1 MSKCKKIL
9 LLLTLMLIAIVGTVS
24 AHSVD
29 LDPESLIS
37 FPFIVSE
44 GKGKITVKSSATNYT
59 LYYQNVEISNATYDE
74 INTIKE
80 NGKAELSTIKGQ
92 MNSLKEEYN
101 NLKTIKDEKYT
112 TYQNAISNNLTEEQI
127 NVAKTEYE
135 TANTNYTNKVKEYN
149 TKVDEY
155 NAKVS
160 QINNQV
166 KDKLPMYNDS
176 NWTKTTDGSFKVNLT
191 QFSGKKSFSIW
202 AKLVTGTNTYYDQE
216 IYSMNGTK
224 PTEVSVTSV
233 SLNKSTLDIKVGETA
248 ALTAT
253 INPTNATNKNV
264 TWKSDN
270 TQIATVDTAGKIT
283 AIKEG
288 TAKITVKTKDGNYTA
303 TCIVTVSKNDGIVW
317 TDPSNIKFTVT
328 EDFYL
333 KVTGLKEDGKYYG
346 FISNGKIAPTVPDTG
361 WIENENLPVTN
372 KPGFSIS
379 KYLEKSGDIYV
390 WIYETQIV
398 NNVRQNKCIIEAQKI
413 ERPALKKIG
422 TRMKCYF
429 LNEETS
435 THLFE
440 AYNYENARKI
450 NVKIGKV
457 TDKSI
462 LRAIKNGETDC
473 LQKLLD
479 YAKNADSIYTGTVP
493 LGRSESITNKLNLV
507 NDEYYYVY
515 MVLDDE
521 NGKYFPVEDV
531 SLYQALTYEKDGKTS
546 KNLFDYL
553 NDNFKWNLGNDDT
566 TIDNTTATG
575 KLPQTGASI
584 VIYVAITLV
593 IVAGVIFAIV
603 LVCFNR
609 TISGKS
615 YIYPVIPF
623 NSQMFKRKILRV
635 RLPHKIKNN

>member
-44 GKGKITVKSSATNYT
+44 GKGKITVKSSVTNYT

-248 ALTAT
+248 TLTAT

-264 TWKSDN
+264 TWESDN
-270 TQIATVDTAGKIT
+270 TQIATVDTAGKVT

-440 AYNYENARKI
+440 AYSYENARKI

-593 IVAGVIFAIV
+593 IVAG
-603 LVCFNR
+603 
-609 TISGKS
+609 G
-615 YIYPVIPF
+615 
-623 NSQMFKRKILRV
+623 
-635 RLPHKIKNN
+635 

>member
-44 GKGKITVKSSATNYT
+44 GKGKITVKSSVTNYT

-80 NGKAELSTIKGQ
+80 NGKAELSTIERQ

-216 IYSMNGTK
+216 IYSMKGTK

-593 IVAGVIFAIV
+593 IVAGVIFAIKYKKY
-603 LVCFNR
+603 N
-609 TISGKS
+609 
-615 YIYPVIPF
+615 
-623 NSQMFKRKILRV
+623 
-635 RLPHKIKNN
+635 IKY

>member
-44 GKGKITVKSSATNYT
+44 GKGTITVKSSVTNYT

-74 INTIKE
+74 INTIKK
-80 NGKAELSTIKGQ
+80 NGKAELSTIERQ

-248 ALTAT
+248 TLTAT

-270 TQIATVDTAGKIT
+270 TQIATVDTAGKVT

-413 ERPALKKIG
+413 ERPALKEIG

-440 AYNYENARKI
+440 AYSYENARKI

-593 IVAGVIFAIV
+593 IVAGVIFAIKYKKY
-603 LVCFNR
+603 N
-609 TISGKS
+609 
-615 YIYPVIPF
+615 
-623 NSQMFKRKILRV
+623 
-635 RLPHKIKNN
+635 IKY

>member
-44 GKGKITVKSSATNYT
+44 GKGKITVKSSVTNYT

-80 NGKAELSTIKGQ
+80 NGKAELSTIKRQ

-127 NVAKTEYE
+127 NIAKTEYE

-176 NWTKTTDGSFKVNLT
+176 NWTKTTDGSFKVDLT
-191 QFSGKKSFSIW
+191 QFSGKKAFSIW

-248 ALTAT
+248 TLTAT

-264 TWKSDN
+264 TWESDN
-270 TQIATVDTAGKIT
+270 TQIATVDTAGKVT

-593 IVAGVIFAIV
+593 IVAGVIFAIKYKKY
-603 LVCFNR
+603 N
-609 TISGKS
+609 
-615 YIYPVIPF
+615 
-623 NSQMFKRKILRV
+623 
-635 RLPHKIKNN
+635 IKY